1 MDEDD
6 FRRRADP
13 GVIDISNLVGS
24 YSRENIGT
32 FNSDSSLVSRDMV
45 TTWKRMYTNVALTS
59 PGTYKPGPAPAAAF
73 LTIGTTCLPGPES
86 YVLT

>member
-45 TTWKRMYTNVALTS
+45 TT
-59 PGTYKPGPAPAAAF
+59 
-73 LTIGTTCLPGPES
+73 
-86 YVLT
+86 

>member
-1 MDEDD
+1 MTPWQVDAPEINRRQRRSADSHCEKENRQEMDEDD

-32 FNSDSSLVSRDMV
+32 LNSDSSLVSRDMA
-45 TTWKRMYTNVALTS
+45 TT
-59 PGTYKPGPAPAAAF
+59 
-73 LTIGTTCLPGPES
+73 
-86 YVLT
+86 